1 MAEAPTMEVRARL
14 TAETAQFT
22 RGMEQARRSTEE
34 FSKSSTKLRS
44 AMVGLGVGFG
54 AAGVALI
61 TFSRRA
67 FDAAA
72 RVEELDVALQAVGHS
87 TGVGYEALNEAA
99 LAIKANGIEMEI
111 AQKTAL
117 KFAQNNLEL
126 AKAADVARVAQDL
139 AVIGALNSTDAFD
152 RLTHAIVTGRSE
164 VLKSVGIQKSAGQAY
179 AEYAASVGKAARDL
193 SYTEKQTAVMNMVLK
208 EGARVAGTY
217 EASMTTAGK
226 VLRSY
231 ARLHNELGVAVGGVL
246 LKAFGPLIYETYE
259 TYKAF
264 IKALGAGGAFK
275 DTLTAIQTV
284 LVKITTPVTNFVKG
298 LRDKITALNQ
308 AKISIVGLA
317 DQMEIILPVIAAVG
331 AGFATFAGRDLLRN
345 LPILGNFFQGLRV
358 LPVAMVAMI
367 LTSAQMRAA
376 IGKLFQALS
385 PLLPPLIQL
394 GKIASTIAGYG
405 IAILAKAIE
414 GVAIVIS
421 GIIGFVQSNINV
433 FKTLAIVVGAV
444 AAGYAAFRLQIFL
457 VSAALAIQQVALIA
471 YQGITALATGGIA
484 AMTRA
489 FQALSLTMAFNPI
502 GLVIGAIVALVIA
515 FAAAWKNSEKF
526 RDVMSRVFNFVA
538 KIVGKVIGGVL
549 RAFGNLLIAYGYL
562 ISTNNAFGQ
571 VIAAVFQFVWET
583 ILNVFIGIVKGIKF
597 VVDGFISLMD
607 NNTILAQI
615 VEFVFNFII
624 KTILTWY
631 KFVLGAIRNVL
642 SGFVDLMESHG
653 VLRKVVETVFNTI
666 IRIIAHAVTIV
677 VTTLA
682 NIIKAIASLVAGFQ
696 GLLNV
701 AKAIVK
707 GVIGA
712 FFALGK
718 GVLGIFA
725 KVATGIGDFLD
736 KAITTV
742 KEWIV
747 KVTAPLMKIPPVA
760 NAVGAALGALSGMAE
775 FASSKLGGVASALGR
790 VFTGSEDESVKS
802 VNGITGASSKLIKAG
817 KSWGNYSDGAAG
829 ALSGIANK
837 MLDFNQKVV
846 DFAAKNNGASI
857 VETLISGAKKAL
869 PVLDNILGKI
879 DDTLKVNFGKAVV
892 DTLVKGA
899 KLASDGLGKMLTEME
914 KLKDIKVGEFIVDK
928 ASEAAIKAGE
938 FLLGLATGIE
948 SFTESGFV
956 DKLGDAF
963 DGLTDKL
970 KTALGFGNILEDEK
984 KKLMEFTTAPGGT
997 DDDLVNNITKQ
1008 SDLMKR
1014 IREAMLDG
1022 IQSMKDVLQDLKDA
1036 AKDFADSLKD
1046 TILGF
1051 AGLKGV
1057 ELPDGFIPK
1066 AKSLIENMRM
1076 RLDKTQQFSQQIA
1089 SLQAMGLD
1097 AGALQAIIE
1106 EGPIKGAQLAASILG
1121 GGLEAIQQVSDLQ
1134 RQISFAGAAIGQY
1147 GADVAF
1153 GGMIAS
1159 ATQRVSDLESA
1170 EFAMRSRGNNVVI
1183 EQGAFV
1189 VNVDTTG
1196 AADDEER
1203 ANIITRRIQETF
1215 AILAK
1220 ELAAK

>member
-34 FSKSSTKLRS
+34 FSKSSTKLRG

-54 AAGVALI
+54 VAGAALI

-99 LAIKANGIEMEI
+99 LAIKDNGIEMAI
-111 AQKTAL
+111 AQKAAL

-126 AKAADVARVAQDL
+126 AKAAEVARVAQDL
-139 AVIGALNSTDAFD
+139 AVIGAMNSTDAFD

-226 VLRSY
+226 VLRSF
-231 ARLHNELGVAVGGVL
+231 ARLHNELQVAVGGVL
-246 LKAFGPLIYETYE
+246 LKAYGPLIYETYK
-259 TYKAF
+259 TYQAF
-264 IKALGAGGAFK
+264 IEALGAGGAFK
-275 DTLTAIQTV
+275 DMLTALQTV

-298 LRDKITALNQ
+298 LKEKITALNQ

-345 LPILGNFFQGLRV
+345 LPILGDVFRNLRV
-358 LPVAMVAMI
+358 LPVAMVAII

-457 VSAALAIQQVALIA
+457 VSAALAIQQVALIV
-471 YQGITALATGGIA
+471 YEGITALATGGIA
-484 AMTRA
+484 KMTRA

-642 SGFVDLMESHG
+642 GGFVELMESHG
-653 VLRKVVETVFNTI
+653 ILRKVVETVFNTI
-666 IRIIAHAVTIV
+666 IRIIAFAVTV
-677 VTTLA
+677 VITTLA
-682 NIIKAIASLVAGFQ
+682 NIIKAVASLVAGFE
-696 GLLNV
+696 GLLKV
-701 AKAIVK
+701 GKAIVK
-707 GVIGA
+707 GIIGA

-718 GVLGIFA
+718 GVLAIFG
-725 KVATGIGDFLD
+725 KLLNGIGDFLD
-736 KAITTV
+736 NSLTTV
-742 KEWIV
+742 KEWV
-747 KVTAPLMKIPPVA
+747 QKLTAPLMKIDIVA
-760 NAVGAALGALSGMAE
+760 KAVGAALGALNGMAE
-775 FASSKLGGVASALGR
+775 FASKTLGGIANKI
-790 VFTGSEDESVKS
+790 TGFFKGTEDESVKS
-802 VNGITGASSKLIKAG
+802 VDAITGVSKSLIKTA

-829 ALSGIANK
+829 ALSNIANK

-879 DDTLKVNFGKAVV
+879 DDALKVNFGKAVV

-914 KLKDIKVGEFIVDK
+914 KLKEIKVGEFIVDK

-938 FLLGLATGIE
+938 FLIGLATGIE

-1134 RQISFAGAAIGQY
+1134 RQISFAGAAVGQY

>member
-22 RGMEQARRSTEE
+22 RGMEQARRSTEQLTNT
-34 FSKSSTKLRS
+34 STKLRS
-44 AMVGLGVGFG
+44 SMVALGVGVGVAG
-54 AAGVALI
+54 AALI
-61 TFSRRA
+61 AFGRA
-67 FDAAA
+67 SFHAAS
-72 RVEELDVALQAVGHS
+72 RVEELDVAMQAVGHS

-99 LAIKANGIEMEI
+99 LAIKANGIEMDI

-126 AKAADVARVAQDL
+126 AKASEVARVAQDL
-139 AVIGALNSTDAFD
+139 AVIGAMNSTDAFD

-179 AEYAASVGKAARDL
+179 AEYAASIGKAAKDL
-193 SYTEKQTAVMNMVLK
+193 SYTEKQTAVMNMVIA

-231 ARLHNELGVAVGGVL
+231 ARLHNELQIAVGGVL

-264 IKALGAGGAFK
+264 IASLNAGGAFK
-275 DTLTAIQTV
+275 DILTALQTV
-284 LVKITTPVTNFVKG
+284 LVKIMTPVTNFVKG
-298 LRDKITALNQ
+298 LRDKITAFNE
-308 AKISIVGLA
+308 AKISVKGLA
-317 DQMEIILPVIAAVG
+317 DQLEIILPAIIGVS
-331 AGFATFAGRDLLRN
+331 AGLAGMAGGKLLSG
-345 LPILGNFFQGLRV
+345 LPIIGRFFTGLTF
-358 LPVAMVAMI
+358 LPAALVAVA
-367 LTSAQMRAA
+367 LTSGQMRAA

-385 PLLPPLIQL
+385 PLLPPLVQL

-457 VSAALAIQQVALIA
+457 VSAALAIQRVALIVYGA
-471 YQGITALATGGIA
+471 VTALATGGIA

-571 VIAAVFQFVWET
+571 VIAAVFQFIWET

-642 SGFVDLMESHG
+642 SGFVELMESHG
-653 VLRKVVETVFNTI
+653 ILRKVVETVFNTI

-760 NAVGAALGALSGMAE
+760 KAVGAALGALSGMAE

-879 DDTLKVNFGKAVV
+879 DDALKVNFGKAVV

-914 KLKDIKVGEFIVDK
+914 KLKEIKVGEFIVDK

-938 FLLGLATGIE
+938 FLIGLATGIE

-984 KKLMEFTTAPGGT
+984 KKFIEFTSKPGGT
-997 DDDLVNNITKQ
+997 DDEVVKDITKQ
-1008 SDLMKR
+1008 ADLMKK

-1097 AGALQAIIE
+1097 SGALQAIIE

>member
-1 MAEAPTMEVRARL
+1 
-14 TAETAQFT
+14 
-22 RGMEQARRSTEE
+22 
-34 FSKSSTKLRS
+34 
-44 AMVGLGVGFG
+44 
-54 AAGVALI
+54 
-61 TFSRRA
+61 
-67 FDAAA
+67 
-72 RVEELDVALQAVGHS
+72 
-87 TGVGYEALNEAA
+87 
-99 LAIKANGIEMEI
+99 
-111 AQKTAL
+111 
-117 KFAQNNLEL
+117 
-126 AKAADVARVAQDL
+126 
-139 AVIGALNSTDAFD
+139 
-152 RLTHAIVTGRSE
+152 
-164 VLKSVGIQKSAGQAY
+164 
-179 AEYAASVGKAARDL
+179 
-193 SYTEKQTAVMNMVLK
+193 
-208 EGARVAGTY
+208 
-217 EASMTTAGK
+217 
-226 VLRSY
+226 
-231 ARLHNELGVAVGGVL
+231 
-246 LKAFGPLIYETYE
+246 
-259 TYKAF
+259 
-264 IKALGAGGAFK
+264 
-275 DTLTAIQTV
+275 
-284 LVKITTPVTNFVKG
+284 
-298 LRDKITALNQ
+298 
-308 AKISIVGLA
+308 
-317 DQMEIILPVIAAVG
+317 
-331 AGFATFAGRDLLRN
+331 
-345 LPILGNFFQGLRV
+345 
-358 LPVAMVAMI
+358 MVAMI

-385 PLLPPLIQL
+385 PLLPPLVQL
-394 GKIASTIAGYG
+394 GKIAATIAGYG
-405 IAILAKAIE
+405 IAILAKAVE
-414 GVAIVIS
+414 GVAKVIS
-421 GIIGFVQSNINV
+421 SIIGFVQNNINV
-433 FKTLAIVVGAV
+433 FKILAIVIGAV
-444 AAGYAAFRLQIFL
+444 AGGYAAFRLQILL
-457 VSAALAIQQVALIA
+457 VTAALAIQRVAIIVYGAVTALVTG
-471 YQGITALATGGIA
+471 GITA
-484 AMTRA
+484 MTTA
-489 FQALSLTMAFNPI
+489 FKLLSLAMAFNPI

-526 RDVMSRVFNFVA
+526 REVMSKVFNFVA

-549 RAFGNLLIAYGYL
+549 RAFGYMLIAYGSL

-571 VIAAVFQFVWET
+571 IIAAVYQFVLTT
-583 ILNVFIGIVKGIKF
+583 IVTVFIAVVKAVKF
-597 VVDGFISLMD
+597 VIDAFISLMD

-624 KTILTWY
+624 KTILTYY
-631 KFVLGAIRNVL
+631 KFVLGAVRNVL
-642 SGFVDLMESHG
+642 SSFVELMESHG
-653 VLRKVVETVFNTI
+653 ILRKVVETVFNTI

-682 NIIKAIASLVAGFQ
+682 NIIKAIASLVAGFD
-696 GLLNV
+696 GLLSV
-701 AKAIVK
+701 SKAIVK
-707 GVIGA
+707 GIIAG

-747 KVTAPLMKIPPVA
+747 KITAPLMKIPPVA

-775 FASSKLGGVASALGR
+775 FASSKLGGVASSLSK

-802 VNGITGASSKLIKAG
+802 VNGITGASSNLIKAG

-869 PVLDNILGKI
+869 PVLDNILSKI
-879 DDTLKVNFGKAVV
+879 DDTLQVNFGKAVV

>member
-1 MAEAPTMEVRARL
+1 MAEASTMEVRARL

-22 RGMEQARRSTEE
+22 RGMEQARRSTEQLTNT
-34 FSKSSTKLRS
+34 STKLRS
-44 AMVGLGVGFG
+44 SMVALGVGVGVAG
-54 AAGVALI
+54 AALVA
-61 TFSRRA
+61 FGRA
-67 FDAAA
+67 SFHAAS
-72 RVEELDVALQAVGHS
+72 RVEELDVAMQAVGHS
-87 TGVGYEALNEAA
+87 TGIGYEALNEAA

-117 KFAQNNLEL
+117 KFAQNNLDL
-126 AKAADVARVAQDL
+126 AKASEVARVAQDL
-139 AVIGALNSTDAFD
+139 AVIGNMNSTDAFD
-152 RLTHAIVTGRSE
+152 RLTHAIITGRSE

-179 AEYAASVGKAARDL
+179 AEYAASIGKAAKDL
-193 SYTEKQTAVMNMVLK
+193 SYTEKQTATMNMVLK

-231 ARLHNELGVAVGGVL
+231 ARLHNELQIAVGGVL
-246 LKAFGPLIYETYE
+246 LKAFGPLIYETYK
-259 TYKAF
+259 TYEAF
-264 IKALGAGGAFK
+264 IDALDAGGAFK
-275 DTLTAIQTV
+275 DILTALQTV
-284 LVKITTPVTNFVKG
+284 LVKIMTPVTNFVKG
-298 LRDKITALNQ
+298 LRDKITAFNE
-308 AKISIVGLA
+308 AKISVKGLA
-317 DQMEIILPVIAAVG
+317 DQFEIILPAIIGVS
-331 AGFATFAGRDLLRN
+331 AGLAGMAGGKLLSQ
-345 LPILGNFFQGLRV
+345 LPIIGRFFTGLTF
-358 LPVAMVAMI
+358 LPAALVAVA
-367 LTSAQMRAA
+367 LTSGQMRAA

-385 PLLPPLIQL
+385 PLLPPLVQL

-414 GVAIVIS
+414 GVAKVIS

-433 FKTLAIVVGAV
+433 FKTLAIVVGAL
-444 AAGYAAFRLQIFL
+444 AGAYAAFRIAIILTTTATAIWATVTAGATIVTNAFRT
-457 VSAALAIQQVALIA
+457 AMALLN
-471 YQGITALATGGIA
+471 
-484 AMTRA
+484 
-489 FQALSLTMAFNPI
+489 LTIAFNPI
-502 GLVIGAIVALVIA
+502 PLLIGVIVALIIA

-526 RDVMSRVFNFVA
+526 REVMSTVFNFVA
-538 KIVGKVIGGVL
+538 KIVGRVIGGVL
-549 RAFGNLLIAYGYL
+549 RLFGYMLIAYGNL
-562 ISTNNAFGQ
+562 ISTNNAFGK
-571 VIAAVFQFVWET
+571 VIAAVYQFIFTT
-583 ILNVFIGIVKGIKF
+583 IVTVFIAVVKAIKF
-597 VVDGFISLMD
+597 VIDAFISLMD
-607 NNTILAQI
+607 NNSTLAQI
-615 VEFVFNFII
+615 VETVFNFII
-624 KTILTWY
+624 KTILTYY
-631 KFVLGAIRNVL
+631 KFVLGAVRNVL
-642 SGFVDLMESHG
+642 GGFVELMESHG
-653 VLRKVVETVFNTI
+653 ILRKVVETVFNTI
-666 IRIIAHAVTIV
+666 IRIIGFAVKTV
-677 VTTLA
+677 VNTLA
-682 NIIKAIASLVAGFQ
+682 EIIGGIATVVHILQKFGEI
-696 GLLNV
+696 
-701 AKAIVK
+701 AKFVGK
-707 GVIGA
+707 VVVGA
-712 FFALGK
+712 FLGLGK
-718 GVLGIFA
+718 GIFSVLKTAGSGIVTWLRDTVSKIADWVKSLASLLGPLKFIVGPIVNGLESAA
-725 KVATGIGDFLD
+725 KTVISKIGGIGASLTDSLFGKAETDSVSMFSKIVTAIKNTLD
-736 KAITTV
+736 VGQWEDYKGGVSGAISSIGRTLQSFTQKITT
-742 KEWIV
+742 
-747 KVTAPLMKIPPVA
+747 
-760 NAVGAALGALSGMAE
+760 
-775 FASSKLGGVASALGR
+775 
-790 VFTGSEDESVKS
+790 
-802 VNGITGASSKLIKAG
+802 
-817 KSWGNYSDGAAG
+817 
-829 ALSGIANK
+829 
-837 MLDFNQKVV
+837 
-846 DFAAKNNGASI
+846 FAAKNNGASI

-879 DDTLKVNFGKAVV
+879 DDALKVNFGKAVV

-914 KLKDIKVGEFIVDK
+914 KLKEIKVGEFIVDK

-938 FLLGLATGIE
+938 FLIGLATGIE

-970 KTALGFGNILEDEK
+970 KTALGFGNILEDER
-984 KKLMEFTTAPGGT
+984 KKLIEFTTKPGGT
-997 DDDLVNNITKQ
+997 DDEVVKDITKQ
-1008 SDLMKR
+1008 ADLMKK

-1097 AGALQAIIE
+1097 SGALQAIIE

-1134 RQISFAGAAIGQY
+1134 RQISFAGAAVGQY